1 MSVTRL
7 ILVRHTEPDAS
18 AHGRCYGS
26 LDVDLSPVGRSHADA
41 LGAALSSFGV
51 HALYSSPLRR
61 ALETARLIGAH
72 LGLEPRVRPDLRE
85 LDFGE
90 LEGRTYEEIAA
101 SEPALW
107 RTWME
112 TPTAVRFPGWESYAD
127 LRARV
132 AKALEEIREQ
142 HSGSVVALVAHGG
155 VNRALLAPAL
165 GLRDDEIFV
174 IPQNYGAV
182 SVVDWHVDSAVV
194 HSVNADLP
202 TP

>member
-1 MSVTRL
+1 MSGTRL
-7 ILVRHTEPDAS
+7 ILIRHAEPDTS

-26 LDVDLSPVGRSHADA
+26 LDVELSPEGRSHADA

-51 HALYSSPLRR
+51 HVLYSSPLRR

-101 SEPALW
+101 NKPALW

-112 TPTAVRFPGWESYAD
+112 TPTAVSFPGGESYAD

-132 AKALEEIREQ
+132 ANALEEIRAK

-165 GLRDDEIFV
+165 GLRDDEIFA
-174 IPQNYGAV
+174 IPQNYGGV
-182 SVVDWHVDSAVV
+182 SVVDWLADAAVA
-194 HSVNADLP
+194 HSVNADLLIP
-202 TP
+202 

>member
-1 MSVTRL
+1 MSGTRL
-7 ILVRHTEPDAS
+7 ILIRHAEPDTS
-18 AHGRCYGS
+18 AHGHCYGS
-26 LDVDLSPVGRSHADA
+26 LDVDLSPEGRSHADA
-41 LGAALSSFGV
+41 LGAVLSSFGV
-51 HALYSSPLRR
+51 HVLYSSPLRR

-112 TPTAVRFPGWESYAD
+112 TPTAVRFPGGESYAD
-127 LRARV
+127 LRARL
-132 AKALEEIREQ
+132 AKALEEIRAE
-142 HSGSVVALVAHGG
+142 HSGSVVAVVAHGG

-165 GLRDDEIFV
+165 GLRDDEIFA
-174 IPQNYGAV
+174 IPQSYGGV
-182 SVVDWHVDSAVV
+182 SVVDWLADAAVA
-194 HSVNADLP
+194 HSVNADLLIP
-202 TP
+202 

>member
-1 MSVTRL
+1 VTRL
-7 ILVRHTEPDAS
+7 VLARHTEPEKG

-26 LDVDLSPVGRSHADA
+26 LDVDLSAEGRSHADA

-51 HALYSSPLRR
+51 HVLYSSPLRR
-61 ALETARLIGAH
+61 ALETAGHIGAH
-72 LGLEPRVRPDLRE
+72 LRLEPRVHPDLRE

-90 LEGRTYEEIAA
+90 LEGRTYDEIAA

-112 TPTAVRFPGWESYAD
+112 TPTAVCFPGGESYAD

-132 AKALEEIREQ
+132 AGALEEIRAQ
-142 HSGSVVALVAHGG
+142 DSGSVVALVAHGG

-182 SVVDWHVDSAVV
+182 SVIDWLGDEAVV
-194 HSVNADLP
+194 HSVNADLILAAS
-202 TP
+202 